1 VSSQTDR
8 VRRAVE
14 LCVFAP
20 IGVAVWLR
28 DLAPT
33 FVNMFVARGRAE
45 VERREEQVQQHIKT
59 ARGAGE
65 SAIAFGAPL
74 RERLATAAGGHAPA
88 ARGGGEP
95 DDDPPTTVAPPPVAA
110 SLEPIVAAAPSA
122 AAATT
127 PADRNGAATLAIPGY
142 DALSASQVVERL
154 AGLELDEL
162 AAVRDYE
169 AAHRNRRT
177 ILGKLEQLA
186 SNGSSTPIETSSGP
200 ATSANAIDT
209 SASA

>member
-1 VSSQTDR
+1 VTSQTDR

-45 VERREEQVQQHIKT
+45 IEKREEQVQQRFRT

-65 SAIAFGAPL
+65 TALAFGVPVIK
-74 RERLATAAGGHAPA
+74 ERLGSNHSEQSPPPA
-88 ARGGGEP
+88 ASSASPRRE
-95 DDDPPTTVAPPPVAA
+95 PVA
-110 SLEPIVAAAPSA
+110 ETRPRPAAPVSVTTSHGGPAKAGASPGTNGA
-122 AAATT
+122 AAA
-127 PADRNGAATLAIPGY
+127 LAIPGY

-154 AGLELDEL
+154 VGLDGTEL

-177 ILGKLEQLA
+177 ILGKIDQL
-186 SNGSSTPIETSSGP
+186 
-200 ATSANAIDT
+200 